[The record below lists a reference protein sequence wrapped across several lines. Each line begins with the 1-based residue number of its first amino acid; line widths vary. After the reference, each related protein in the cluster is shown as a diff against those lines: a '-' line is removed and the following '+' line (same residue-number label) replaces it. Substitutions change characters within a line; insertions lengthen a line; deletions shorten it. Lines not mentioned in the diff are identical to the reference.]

1 MMRGS
6 DGARPD
12 LRVRAGARRRVASIA
27 ALILGAAGLWHRQHL
42 GQAAAA
48 WGPVRP
54 VAGAPVPVEM
64 FSPPSLRAY
73 ADGHSRPRA
82 LAVDA
87 RGDRLYVAASTAD
100 RLYVVDLRGPVRHVE
115 AELAICAFP
124 DALAPLPAGGVVVS
138 CRFDPALRLVV
149 PRRDQAAA
157 GPTRFE
163 VQTVS
168 AGAEH
173 GNRGLA
179 LDSSARFAYVGS
191 PARGGVKIVELSPGN
206 PGPPAKTPRFV
217 ATGLSPQTVRFVPAA
232 PPLRRHSL
240 LLVANF
246 IGHTVGVYPVLPDGG
261 LGPVLQTIE
270 TAAPVLD
277 LAVMPGVPRLT
288 AAGGPG
294 DGGALLLATHE
305 DRVLSRAHLAV
316 EGLDSV
322 LLVLPAALPDAAAP
336 FLDAGPGR
344 RRALNLS
351 ERPRDA
357 VVGLDALAVD
367 PPTGRLAVV
376 GAGSDDVVQAAPGA
390 LLDAPATLVGANP
403 SAVAFLPDGGV
414 VTADRLGDTLSFVA
428 PPLAA
433 GASAVQVV
441 TVGRPE
447 RPTPAE
453 RGEVMFYSRA
463 LVPHNVAT
471 GPLSL
476 YTCAGC
482 HPDGHVDGR
491 RHPSK
496 RNRFYSM
503 TKTCRGLLGTEP
515 FLSIGE
521 PDTFAAFADNI
532 LSTHAQGALDAPD
545 SYDQYPV
552 SLRLREAD
560 RYATVTLSPQ
570 ETRAAL
576 AAYLP
581 RIPVE
586 PSPFAP
592 PERRTLATDERRG
605 LAVFRDRCSGCHQL
619 LPATGAEQ
627 GPPAGALESMLRDA
641 RLVLTSALRY
651 DVGTPVLGAGG
662 NCPPSL
668 RGVWSAAPYF
678 SDGSAAT
685 LEDVLRRTDPAARA
699 VHAPDNAARP
709 PALSAQ
715 DQAALAAFLRI
726 L

>member
-1 MMRGS
+1 MQR
-6 DGARPD
+6 
-12 LRVRAGARRRVASIA
+12 RAGARRRRLVLIA
-27 ALILGAAGLWHRQHL
+27 ALAAGALGLWRR
-42 GQAAAA
+42 GQPRDAAAA
-48 WGPVRP
+48 AETARP
-54 VAGAPVPVEM
+54 AAAVSGAPAM

-73 ADGHSRPRA
+73 ADGHARPRA

-87 RGDRLYVAASTAD
+87 RGDRLYVAGSTAD
-100 RLYVVDLRGPVRHVE
+100 RLYVVDLRGPRPHLEDV
-115 AELAICAFP
+115 LPICAFP

-138 CRFDPALRLVV
+138 CRFEPALRVVV
-149 PRRDQAAA
+149 PRRRATPSGAPAFDVRAV
-157 GPTRFE
+157 PT
-163 VQTVS
+163 
-168 AGAEH
+168 GAEH

-179 LDSSARFAYVGS
+179 LDPAGRFAYVGS
-191 PARGGVKIVELSPGN
+191 PARGGVKIVALAADA
-206 PGPPAKTPRFV
+206 PAQAAPRFV
-217 ATGLSPQTVRFVPAA
+217 ATGVSPQTVRFVPAD
-232 PPLRRHSL
+232 PPSRPGPL

-246 IGHTVGVYPVLPDGG
+246 IGHTVGVYRVLPDGG
-261 LGPVLQTIE
+261 LGPVAQTIE

-277 LAVMPGVPRLT
+277 LAVVPRPPS
-288 AAGGPG
+288 APG
-294 DGGALLLATHE
+294 ASGRPAPTGAPDGDWRGALLLASHE
-305 DRVLSRAHLAV
+305 DRELSRAHLAV

-322 LLVLPAALPDAAAP
+322 VLVLPAAAPGAPAP
-336 FLDAGPGR
+336 FVDAGPGR

-351 ERPRDA
+351 ERPRDP

-367 PPTGRLAVV
+367 ARTGRVAVV
-376 GAGSDDVVQAAPGA
+376 GAGSDDVVQALPGA
-390 LLDAPATLVGANP
+390 LLDAPAALVGANP
-403 SAVAFLPDGGV
+403 SAVAFLPGGGV

-428 PPLAA
+428 PPAKGAAA
-433 GASAVQVV
+433 GVQVV

-532 LSTHAQGALDAPD
+532 LATHAQGALDAPE
-545 SYDQYPV
+545 SYDRYPV
-552 SLRLREAD
+552 SLRLREGE

-570 ETRAAL
+570 ETREAL

-592 PERRTLATDERRG
+592 PQRRTLAPDERRG
-605 LAVFRDRCSGCHQL
+605 LAAFRERCSGCHQL
-619 LPATGAEQ
+619 LPATGADQ
-627 GPPAGALESMLRDA
+627 GPPPSALESMLRDA

-651 DVGTPVLGAGG
+651 DVGTPVLGEGG

-685 LEDVLRRTDPAARA
+685 IEDVLRRTDPSATATHA
-699 VHAPDNAARP
+699 VHAPANAERP
-709 PALSAQ
+709 PAIPAQ
-715 DQAALAAFLRI
+715 DRADLAAFLRV

>member
-6 DGARPD
+6 SGAQGSIPG
-12 LRVRAGARRRVASIA
+12 RAGGRRRRLILIGGLALA
-27 ALILGAAGLWHRQHL
+27 ALGLWWRGPGAGAATT
-42 GQAAAA
+42 APP
-48 WGPVRP
+48 PV
-54 VAGAPVPVEM
+54 

-73 ADGHSRPRA
+73 ADGHARPRA

-87 RGDRLYVAASTAD
+87 RGDRLYVAGSTAD
-100 RLYVVDLRGPVRHVE
+100 RLFVVDLAGPHPRLE
-115 AELAICAFP
+115 ATLRICAFP
-124 DALAPLPAGGVVVS
+124 DALAALPAGGVVVS
-138 CRFDPALRLVV
+138 CRFDPALRLVS
-149 PRRDQAAA
+149 PPPQAG
-157 GPTRFE
+157 GPVGGSGPSSRFE
-163 VQTVS
+163 VRAVP
-168 AGAEH
+168 AGTEH
-173 GNRGLA
+173 GHRGLA
-179 LDSSARFAYVGS
+179 LEPSGRFAYVGS
-191 PARGGVKIVELSPGN
+191 PARGGVQIVDLTAAPGAAA
-206 PGPPAKTPRFV
+206 GEAVRFV
-217 ATGLSPQTVRFVPAA
+217 ATGVSPQAVRFIPAE
-232 PPLRRHSL
+232 PPLRQAPL

-246 IGHTVGVYPVLPDGG
+246 IGHTVSVYPVRPDGG
-261 LGPVLQTIE
+261 LDPAVQTIE

-277 LAVMPGVPRLT
+277 LAVLPGASDAPWR
-288 AAGGPG
+288 
-294 DGGALLLATHE
+294 GALLLATHE
-305 DRVLSRAHLAV
+305 DRALSREHLAV

-322 LLVLPAALPDAAAP
+322 LLIFPAASGGAGKP
-336 FLDAGPGR
+336 FVDPGAGR
-344 RRALNLS
+344 RRAVNLS
-351 ERPRDA
+351 ERARDP

-367 PPTGRLAVV
+367 ASTGRLAVV
-376 GAGSDDVVQAAPGA
+376 GAGSDNVISSLPSALTDAGA
-390 LLDAPATLVGANP
+390 VTVGGNP
-403 SAVAFLPDGGV
+403 SAVAFLPSGGV

-428 PPLAA
+428 GATAA
-433 GASAVQVV
+433 VE
-441 TVGRPE
+441 TLPMGRPE

-515 FLSIGE
+515 FLSIGD
-521 PDTFAAFADNI
+521 PDTFGGFADNI
-532 LSTHAQGALDAPD
+532 LATHAQGALDEPK

-552 SLRLREAD
+552 SLRLRQD
-560 RYATVTLSPQ
+560 SRYLMVTLSPQ

-592 PERRTLATDERRG
+592 LERRTLGPDERRG

-619 LPATGAEQ
+619 LLATGASTA
-627 GPPAGALESMLRDA
+627 PRASALEPMLRDA

-651 DVGTPVLGAGG
+651 DVGTPVLGEGG

-668 RGVWSAAPYF
+668 RGVWAAAPYF

-685 LEDVLRRTDPAARA
+685 LEDVLKRTDPKASA
-699 VHAPDNAARP
+699 VHAPQNSTHLPAFTP
-709 PALSAQ
+709 PERADLLS
-715 DQAALAAFLRI
+715 FLRT

>member
-1 MMRGS
+1 V
-6 DGARPD
+6 D
-12 LRVRAGARRRVASIA
+12 ASITSVPA
-27 ALILGAAGLWHRQHL
+27 APDAASPGRS
-42 GQAAAA
+42 
-48 WGPVRP
+48 V
-54 VAGAPVPVEM
+54 
-64 FSPPSLRAY
+64 FTPPSLRAY
-73 ADGHSRPRA
+73 ADGHARPRA
-82 LAVDA
+82 LALDA
-87 RGDRLYVAASTAD
+87 RGDRLYVAGSTAD
-100 RLYVVDLRGPVRHVE
+100 RLFVVDVRGPRPRVE
-115 AELAICAFP
+115 ESLTICAFP
-124 DALAPLPAGGVVVS
+124 DALAPLPTGGVVVS
-138 CRFDPALRLVV
+138 CRFDPALRVVV
-149 PRRDQAAA
+149 PRPAAA
-157 GPTRFE
+157 GSATTELDVRA
-163 VQTVS
+163 VS
-168 AGAEH
+168 TGSEH

-179 LDSSARFAYVGS
+179 VDASGRYAYLGS
-191 PARGGVKIVELSPGN
+191 PARGGVKIVDLAATD
-206 PGPPAKTPRFV
+206 AKALRFV
-217 ATGLSPQTVRFVPAA
+217 ATGVSPQTVRFVPPD
-232 PPLRRHSL
+232 PPLRSGPL
-240 LLVANF
+240 LLVSNF
-246 IGHTVGVYPVLPDGG
+246 IAHTVGVYPVLPGG
-261 LGPVLQTIE
+261 DLGPPVQTISTE
-270 TAAPVLD
+270 APVLD
-277 LAVMPGVPRLT
+277 LAVVSSPRRPR
-288 AAGGPG
+288 GGALGADEPQR
-294 DGGALLLATHE
+294 GALLLATHE

-322 LLVLPAALPDAAAP
+322 LLVLPAAPPGSAAP
-336 FLDAGPGR
+336 FVDPGAGR

-351 ERPRDA
+351 ERARDP
-357 VVGLDALAVD
+357 VVGLDALAFD
-367 PPTGRLAVV
+367 PRTGRVAVV
-376 GAGSDDVVQAAPGA
+376 GAGSDNVVQALPAA
-390 LLDAPATLVGANP
+390 LPEAPAASVGGNP
-403 SAVAFLPDGGV
+403 SAVAFLPAGGL

-428 PPLAA
+428 PPSNG
-433 GASAVQVV
+433 GAPPGVQVLAL
-441 TVGRPE
+441 GRPE

-532 LSTHAQGALDAPD
+532 LATHAQGALDAPH

-552 SLRLREAD
+552 SLRLREGD
-560 RYATVTLSPQ
+560 RYSTVTLSPQ

-592 PERRTLATDERRG
+592 PERRTLAPDERRG
-605 LAVFRDRCSGCHQL
+605 LAAFRDRCSGCHQL
-619 LPATGAEQ
+619 LPATGADRA
-627 GPPAGALESMLRDA
+627 PASSALEPLLLDA

-651 DVGTPVLGAGG
+651 DVGTPVLGEGG

-678 SDGSAAT
+678 TDGSAAT
-685 LEDVLRRTDPAARA
+685 LEDVLRRTDPSARA
-699 VHAPDNAARP
+699 VHSPANAQRP
-709 PALSAQ
+709 PALSPRQRA
-715 DQAALAAFLRI
+715 DLAAFLRS